1 MTEELSNNRNGSK
14 RPNSEVALEFLRRTL
29 GGDSHHTSTPTG
41 DNPNETD
48 DTPHHCSFLFSREG
62 WEHLHLI
69 GIAIQT
75 SEPSQIVRRAL
86 ATIWLVASEQCEL
99 KDKITGKVVKIPD

>member
-1 MTEELSNNRNGSK
+1 MTEQLSNSK

-29 GGDSHHTSTPTG
+29 GGDSHPTPSG
-41 DNPNETD
+41 DTPSQTD